1 MGNTLRNEACTQDGD
16 VESVAHAIGPIISEV
31 PDDRLAKHVRILT
44 PDDLKD

>member
-1 MGNTLRNEACTQDGD
+1 MRC
-16 VESVAHAIGPIISEV
+16 ESIVSEV